1 MTYKIRFLLSV
12 FSPWKKSIPQNTCRN
27 MVNAVKIEDTI
38 QNALYPPRSPIVPGP
53 PTSASMLTKENSPLM
68 TPNPKPET
76 YDNMC
81 LLFDTNECAT
91 NRLSPRSALRSSRYK
106 K

>member
-1 MTYKIRFLLSV
+1 M
-12 FSPWKKSIPQNTCRN
+12 
-27 MVNAVKIEDTI
+27 NAVKIEDTI

-53 PTSASMLTKENSPLM
+53 PTSASMLIKANRPLM

-76 YDNMC
+76 YDNIS
-81 LLFDTNECAT
+81 LLLDTNECTT
-91 NRLSPRSALRSSRYK
+91 NRLSPRSALRNSKYK